1 MLTIEKYWIEIKYPV
16 HLECIKVC
24 YIGNF
29 SSLIT
34 LTKLH
39 PLTFPESHTKKSYV
53 TALNYQIKTN

>member
-1 MLTIEKYWIEIKYPV
+1 MHKFA
-16 HLECIKVC
+16 

-39 PLTFPESHTKKSYV
+39 PLTFPESRKNYV
-53 TALNYQIKTN
+53 TELKDQVKTNWQFKKLAKHNVIPN